1 MKTPKTK
8 APEVA
13 QAVPVPQPDDP
24 ALIDVKRRTRTAAA
38 GREGSRNS
46 LLTLGQLT
54 KRTLQQQWKPS
65 LNMWQTP
72 RKRQMQEQAGR
83 RHSFC
88 ISKHPSRRQS
98 SRQ

>member
-46 LLTLGQLT
+46 LLTPGGSRGVTGGSSGRKQLGYGAIA
-54 KRTLQQQWKPS
+54 S
-65 LNMWQTP
+65 GM
-72 RKRQMQEQAGR
+72 
-83 RHSFC
+83 
-88 ISKHPSRRQS
+88 
-98 SRQ
+98 